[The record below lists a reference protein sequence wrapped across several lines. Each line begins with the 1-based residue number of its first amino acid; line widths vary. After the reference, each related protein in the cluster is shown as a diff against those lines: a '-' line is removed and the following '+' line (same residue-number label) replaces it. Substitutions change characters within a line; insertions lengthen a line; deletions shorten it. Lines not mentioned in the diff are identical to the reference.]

1 MTLWYNF
8 GGDDIHED
16 EEFEYDLSYKEIEN
30 YLMKLPSEELEDAF
44 KQSFENLPKE
54 EQIRLLAERGEK
66 NFACPNFLQWIED
79 DKRWVVSEF
88 LMDNEIL
95 ALFKDE
101 LHDEFEE
108 KAYEQY
114 QDVVAYRRDP
124 YSYNGLNR
132 RDFD

>member
-8 GGDDIHED
+8 GSDDYD
-16 EEFEYDLSYKEIEN
+16 EFEYDVSLSQLRN
-30 YLMKLPSEELEDAF
+30 FFMSLPNEELVDAF
-44 KQSFENLPKE
+44 KQAFEALPKE

-79 DKRWVVSEF
+79 DKEWVISEF

-95 ALFKDE
+95 ELFKDD

-108 KAYEQY
+108 SAYEQY
-114 QDVVAYRRDP
+114 SDKAAYKRDP
-124 YSYNGLNR
+124 YYYNGLNR

>member
-8 GGDDIHED
+8 D
-16 EEFEYDLSYKEIEN
+16 ENEFEYDLRYIDIEN
-30 YLMKLPSEELEDAF
+30 YLMNLPSEELVDAF
-44 KQSFENLPKE
+44 KQAFESLPKE

-66 NFACPNFLQWIED
+66 NFACPNFLKWIED
-79 DKRWVVSEF
+79 DKKWVISEF

-95 ALFKDE
+95 ELFKDE

-108 KAYEQY
+108 KAYLKY
-114 QDVVAYRRDP
+114 QDAIAYKRNP

-132 RDFD
+132 KDFD